1 MQLHPG
7 FWLSVY
13 LATGCLF
20 TWLQLPDCGSARQ
33 RRSTVP
39 ATACLYTW
47 ILLPDSGSARQRRS
61 TVPATAC
68 LYTWLDSGSTG
79 QLLGSGFRP
88 SPEII
93 KVYSDITYCKV
104 THCAWARKKFNY
116 SACVRTKINFWAC
129 ARWKIN
135 YYACAWRKSI
145 TAHAH
150 EENQLLRMHI
160 KKINYCACAAPTYQS
175 CKYECT

>member
-20 TWLQLPDCGSARQ
+20 TWLQ
-33 RRSTVP
+33 
-39 ATACLYTW
+39 
-47 ILLPDSGSARQRRS
+47 LPDSGSARQRRS

-104 THCAWARKKFNY
+104 THCAWAWKKFNY
-116 SACVRTKINFWAC
+116 SACVRTKNQFLSVRKMKNQLLCMRMKKITYCAC
-129 ARWKIN
+129 T
-135 YYACAWRKSI
+135 WRKSI